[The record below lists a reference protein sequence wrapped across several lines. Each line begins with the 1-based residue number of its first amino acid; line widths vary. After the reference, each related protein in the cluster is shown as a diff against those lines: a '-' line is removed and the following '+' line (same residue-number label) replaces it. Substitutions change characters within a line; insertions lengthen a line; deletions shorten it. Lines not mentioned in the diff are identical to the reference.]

1 VRLDAPVRSCFGT
14 HITGDSIDLQVSAH
28 PAPGMASPDRA
39 RLGSAR
45 PSVANEALAVARAAG
60 IFPLHGR
67 IASGAE
73 SARAPPPPPVLTGH
87 VSSLLPY

>member
-14 HITGDSIDLQVSAH
+14 HITGDSIDLKVSAH
-28 PAPGMASPDRA
+28 PAPGLASPDRA

-45 PSVANEALAVARAAG
+45 RSAANEALAVARAAG
-60 IFPLHGR
+60 VSPLRGR

-73 SARAPPPPPVLTGH
+73 SAPPPPP
-87 VSSLLPY
+87 S